1 MSPGKILTGGF
12 PIAFLHF
19 YFFKSKI
26 MLILVL
32 ELDTAMS
39 KEKKNTNIDQIKAA
53 QKMLSDKRA
62 VLKYLR
68 GEKDLSSLKNQGIVL
83 AKLK

>member
-1 MSPGKILTGGF
+1 
-12 PIAFLHF
+12 
-19 YFFKSKI
+19 
-26 MLILVL
+26 
-32 ELDTAMS
+32 MS
-39 KEKKNTNIDQIKAA
+39 KEKKGTNIDYIKAA